1 MSPRFPFS
9 PTSSKPMNFPLTK
22 ALTKASEAAARV
34 TAKAVKAVTEA
45 KAAKTAARGAAKTAN
60 KTAEGAKK
68 AAKTA
73 ASAKAVKEAGEA
85 AGKRLGEKVGMIE
98 EPEPDYLFKDVPAG
112 AKRLGVAGVLFG
124 LGFTGAP
131 LPAWAAAGAAGLYG
145 FGVRNK
151 AVWGLYG
158 GLVALFNVPPLR
170 KKLSKGVMETMET
183 LQFLP
188 EISETE
194 QIAIEAGNVWMD
206 AELFSGN
213 PDLDTL
219 NSEPYEYISER
230 EQAFLDGPVQE
241 VCEMSNEW
249 EIMQRGDLTE
259 EVWQYLRDEK
269 FFGIIVPEEYGGLGF
284 SAKANSMIVKKLGT
298 CSLPLSIT
306 VMVPNSL
313 GPAELLME
321 YGTEEQK
328 DYYLPRLATGEEIPS
343 FALTEPNAGSDA
355 GAMESYGEVFKDDD
369 GEIKIRLNWTKRYI
383 SLAAVSTILGLAFN
397 LRDPDNLLGKGEELG
412 ITCALVPTGL
422 DPSDPGNADNLTE
435 GIELGKRHD
444 PLGIPFY
451 NCPTK
456 GHDVVIGVDDII
468 GGADGAGEGWKM
480 LMNALS
486 AGRGISLPAQGAGG
500 GQYVTRVAGAHAAIR
515 QQFGLSIGK
524 FEGIEEPLARI
535 AGYTYLMDA
544 ARNYTVNGIDA
555 GNKPAVVTAIMKYN
569 LTELQRDVV
578 NDGMDILAG
587 SGISRGPNN
596 LLAPAYQGLPIS
608 ITVEGANI
616 LTRTM
621 MIFGQGAIR
630 CHPYALEEI
639 EALMDGDVDRFDSAF
654 WSHIGHVVQ
663 NTFRSLGMSLTRGR
677 LARSPVDGPAAPY
690 WKKLAW
696 SSATFAILAD
706 LAMGSLGGA
715 LKRKEKLTG
724 RFADVLS
731 WMYIGAATLRRFEAE
746 GRKEEQEPYMRWA
759 MEECLRRIQVAFDG
773 LFENLEVPGLT
784 WFFRY
789 VAAPWSRF
797 NTLGEGPSDELGGT
811 IAAGIQT
818 EGGAREWLTD
828 GVYQPE
834 REDHPL
840 AQMER
845 AFQLSR
851 QEYHIGQKVK
861 DAIKRGDLPKKRLN
875 KVVDL
880 AVERGV
886 ITEEEREIAR
896 RADEAREEYVKVD
909 AFDLDEYRQ
918 QLTVPGAS
926 ASDEDLAPT
935 APTVEDE
942 PGGDGATTQQ
952 QSAGDGATGEQ
963 PSKPDPEKV

>member
-1 MSPRFPFS
+1 M
-9 PTSSKPMNFPLTK
+9 KFPLTDT
-22 ALTKASEAAARV
+22 LTKASEAAARA
-34 TAKAVKAVTEA
+34 TA
-45 KAAKTAARGAAKTAN
+45 KAAKVFIGAKAAKKTVKGAAKTAKGASKGAV
-60 KTAEGAKK
+60 KTAKVAAGAK
-68 AAKTA
+68 AAK
-73 ASAKAVKEAGEA
+73 EAGTA
-85 AGKRLGEKVGMIE
+85 LASRLGV
-98 EPEPDYLFKDVPAG
+98 PVATPQQEPDYLFRDVPPALS
-112 AKRLGVAGVLFG
+112 RTGVLAVLFG

-131 LPAWAAAGAAGLYG
+131 LPAWAAAGATALYG

-158 GLVALFNVPPLR
+158 GLVALFNVPALR
-170 KKLSKGVMETMET
+170 KQLSKGVMETMDA

-194 QIAIEAGNVWMD
+194 RIAIDAGNVWMD
-206 AELFSGN
+206 AELFSGK
-213 PDLDTL
+213 PDLEKL
-219 NSEPYEYISER
+219 NSQPYEDISDEER
-230 EQAFLDGPVQE
+230 AFLDGPVQE

-259 EVWQYLRDEK
+259 EVWDYLREKK
-269 FFGIIVPEEYGGLGF
+269 FFGMIVPKEYGGLGF
-284 SAKANSMIVKKLGT
+284 SSKANSMVVKKLST

-313 GPAELLME
+313 GPAELLVH

-328 DYYLPRLATGEEIPS
+328 DYYLPRLARGEEIPS

-355 GAMESYGEVFKDDD
+355 GAMESHGEVFRDDD
-369 GEIKIRLNWTKRYI
+369 GEIKIRLNWKKRYI

-397 LRDPDNLLGKGEELG
+397 LHDPDNLLGKGEHLG

-422 DPSDPGNADNLTE
+422 PGEVRD

-451 NCPTK
+451 NCPTE
-456 GHDVVIGVDDII
+456 GHDVVVPLDAII

-486 AGRGISLPAQGAGG
+486 AGRGISLPAQGTGG

-535 AGYTYLMDA
+535 AGYTYLADA
-544 ARNYTVNGIDA
+544 ARNYTVSGIDH
-555 GNKPAVVTAIMKYN
+555 GEKPAVVTAIMKYN
-569 LTELQRDVV
+569 LTELQREIV

-587 SGISRGPNN
+587 NGISRGPNN

-639 EALMDGDVDRFDSAF
+639 EALMEKDVDRFDAAF
-654 WSHIGHVVQ
+654 WPHIGHVVQ
-663 NTFRSLGMSLTRGR
+663 NTFRSIGMSLTRGR

-696 SSATFAILAD
+696 ASASFAILAD
-706 LAMGSLGGA
+706 LAMGSLGGT
-715 LKRKEKLTG
+715 LKRKEKITG
-724 RFADVLS
+724 RFADILS

-746 GRKEEQEPYMRWA
+746 GRPKEHEPYMRWA
-759 MEECLRRIQVAFDG
+759 MEECMRRIQRGFDG
-773 LFENLEVPGLT
+773 LLENFEVPGLT

-789 VAAPWSRF
+789 VAAPWSRL
-797 NTLGEGPSDELGGT
+797 NTIGEGPSDALGGI

-828 GVYQPE
+828 GIYLPD

-845 AFQLSR
+845 AFKLSR
-851 QEYHIGQKVK
+851 EEYHIGQRVK
-861 DAIKRGDLPKKRLN
+861 AAIKRGDLPKKRLP
-875 KVVDL
+875 KLVEL
-880 AVERGV
+880 AVEKGV
-886 ITEEEREIAR
+886 ITEDERDLIH
-896 RADEAREEYVKVD
+896 RAEKEREEYVKVD

-918 QLTVPGAS
+918 QLTVPGAN
-926 ASDEDLAPT
+926 APDEELAPT
-935 APTVEDE
+935 APTVRQGE
-942 PGGDGATTQQ
+942 GDGATAERT
-952 QSAGDGATGEQ
+952 GDGAAGE

>member
-1 MSPRFPFS
+1 M
-9 PTSSKPMNFPLTK
+9 KFPLTD
-22 ALTKASEAAARV
+22 ALTTAARAAAR
-34 TAKAVKAVTEA
+34 TTSKAMNLARNAKAGAETHTSAAKDAVETTGAAA
-45 KAAKTAARGAAKTAN
+45 KAAK
-60 KTAEGAKK
+60 
-68 AAKTA
+68 
-73 ASAKAVKEAGEA
+73 EAGRALAE
-85 AGKRLGEKVGMIE
+85 
-98 EPEPDYLFKDVPAG
+98 
-112 AKRLGVAGVLFG
+112 RLGVPVARPEDEPEYLFDDVPPALSKTGVLTVLFA

-131 LPAWAAAGAAGLYG
+131 LQAWAAAGAAALYG
-145 FGVRNK
+145 FGVKNK

-158 GLVALFNVPPLR
+158 GLVALFNVKPLR
-170 KKLSKGVMETMET
+170 KTLSKGVMQAMEA

-194 QIAIEAGNVWMD
+194 QVAIEAGNVWMD

-213 PDLDTL
+213 PDLDQL
-219 NSEPYEYISER
+219 NSQPYGDISDEER
-230 EQAFLDGPVQE
+230 AFLDGPAQE
-241 VCEMSNEW
+241 VCEMANEW
-249 EIMQRGDLTE
+249 EIMQRGDLSE
-259 EVWQYLRDEK
+259 ETWEFLREEK
-269 FFGIIVPEEYGGLGF
+269 FFGMIVPKEYGGLGF
-284 SAKANSMIVKKLGT
+284 SAKANSMVVKKLST

-313 GPAELLME
+313 GPAELLLE

-328 DYYLPRLATGEEIPS
+328 DYYLPRLADGREIPS
-343 FALTEPNAGSDA
+343 FGLTEPNAGSDA
-355 GAMESYGEVFKDDD
+355 GAMESSGEVFEDED
-369 GEIKIRLNWTKRYI
+369 GEIKIRLNWKKRYI
-383 SLAAVSTILGLAFN
+383 SLAAISTILGLAFN

-422 DPSDPGNADNLTE
+422 DPAHPGDTDALTE

-451 NCPTK
+451 NCPTT
-456 GHDVVIGVDDII
+456 GEDVVVPLDAVI

-480 LMNALS
+480 LMNCLS
-486 AGRGISLPAQGAGG
+486 AGRGISLPAQGTGAG
-500 GQYVTRVAGAHAAIR
+500 QMVTRIAGAHAAIR

-535 AGYTYLMDA
+535 AGYTYLADA
-544 ARNYTVNGIDA
+544 ARNYTVSGIDQ
-555 GNKPAVVTAIMKYN
+555 GEKPAVVSAIMKYN
-569 LTELQRDVV
+569 LTELQREIV

-587 SGISRGPNN
+587 NGISRGPNN

-639 EALMDGDVDRFDSAF
+639 EALMEDDVDRFDAAF
-654 WSHIGHVVQ
+654 WPHIGHVVQ
-663 NTFRSLGMSLTRGR
+663 NAFRSVGMSLTRGR
-677 LARSPVDGPAAPY
+677 LARAPVGGPAAPY

-746 GRKEEQEPYMRWA
+746 GRKKEHEPYMRWA
-759 MEECLRRIQVAFDG
+759 MEECMRRIQTAFDG

-797 NTLGEGPSDELGGT
+797 NTLGEGASDELGGE

-818 EGGAREWLTD
+818 DGGAREWLTD
-828 GVYQPE
+828 GVYRPD
-834 REDHPL
+834 RDDHPL

-845 AFQLSR
+845 AFRLSR
-851 QEYHIGQKVK
+851 EEYHIGQKVK
-861 DAIKRGDLPKKRLN
+861 AAIKRGDLPKKRLDA
-875 KVVDL
+875 VVDE
-880 AVERGV
+880 AVEKGV
-886 ITEEEREIAR
+886 ITEEERETAR

-909 AFDLDEYRQ
+909 AFDLDEYRK
-918 QLTVPGAS
+918 QLTVPGAN
-926 ASDEDLAPT
+926 AQDEEL
-935 APTVEDE
+935 APTVEE
-942 PGGDGATTQQ
+942 GEAGGDGVPQQ
-952 QSAGDGATGEQ
+952 QRAAGDGTAEGE
-963 PSKPDPEKV
+963 PSKPDPEQV